1 MCNDIKD
8 ASVHEVRQV
17 FATAGEELES
27 QLSFIRRHEIRIN
40 KSNEAA
46 INQLGQVSKMKK
58 SLAQEL
64 RALIGTVKE
73 LDYDCK
79 ELQNS
84 IVTVENTL
92 DEKMADAHG
101 LK

>member
-46 INQLGQVSKMKK
+46 INQLG
-58 SLAQEL
+58 
-64 RALIGTVKE
+64 
-73 LDYDCK
+73 
-79 ELQNS
+79 
-84 IVTVENTL
+84 
-92 DEKMADAHG
+92 
-101 LK
+101 